1 MNIANLVTLM
11 RLLLA
16 PVVIWL
22 LLEGQASMAFAL
34 FLFAGI
40 TDAIDGMIAKRFNQ
54 ETELGAYLDPVA
66 DKALLVSIFVTLGIL
81 QELPAW
87 LVLLAVS
94 RDALIVGG
102 VLLSYTLGNP
112 LVMNPLWISKINTV
126 MQIALVAAVL
136 AHMAFPEQ
144 QAAMAGLAISYAVWL
159 TAFTTAASG
168 GAYIFTWVRA
178 MNSPAGTT
186 DL

>member
-1 MNIANLVTLM
+1 MNIANLVTLL

-22 LLEGQASMAFAL
+22 LLEGQAGAAFAL
-34 FLFAGI
+34 FVFAGI
-40 TDAIDGMIAKRFNQ
+40 TDAIDGMIAKRYNQ

-66 DKALLVSIFVTLGIL
+66 DKVLLVSIFVTLGIL

-94 RDALIVGG
+94 RDALIIGG

-112 LVMNPLWISKINTV
+112 MVMNPLWISKINTV

-136 AHMAFPEQ
+136 AHMAFLEQ
-144 QAAMAGLAISYAVWL
+144 QAALADMVISGAVWITAL
-159 TAFTTAASG
+159 TTTASG
-168 GAYIFTWVRA
+168 GAYIFTWVKA
-178 MNSPAGTT
+178 MNAPTATT